1 MHVIEATRKHLFGK
15 GDEVWRFAQVPLF
28 MGPEGT
34 CLTNTSLNLI
44 NDEVNAKLLSNV
56 LEALCEFGGYLIVTT
71 IAHNRLN
78 NYADDLRAL
87 F

>member
-1 MHVIEATRKHLFGK
+1 
-15 GDEVWRFAQVPLF
+15 

-34 CLTNTSLNLI
+34 YLTNTSLNLI
-44 NDEVNAKLLSNV
+44 NDEVNVKLLSNV
-56 LEALCEFGGYLIVTT
+56 LEALCELGGYLIVTT
-71 IAHNRLN
+71 IVHNRLN